1 MNENE
6 DFRIKELF
14 SKVYDAQLTHESQKR
29 MEKERLRIMRE
40 LPRDIRSPL
49 ITLRLV
55 LVLIVWG
62 MLGVGCLFFYGEIVE
77 SVQMAYRC
85 FVMHE
90 PFSDEFVFNHL
101 PYYLLLLLGLVE
113 TYQFGKEVL

>member
-1 MNENE
+1 MNDNE
-6 DFRIKELF
+6 DLRIKELLIR
-14 SKVYDAQLTHESQKR
+14 VYDAPLTSESQKR

-55 LVLIVWG
+55 LVLTVWG
-62 MLGVGCLFFYGEIVE
+62 MLGVGCLFFHSEIVE
-77 SVQMAYRC
+77 SVLMVYRY

-90 PFSDEFVFNHL
+90 PFCDEFVFNHL
-101 PYYLLLLLGLVE
+101 PYYLLFLLGVVE
-113 TYQFGKEVL
+113 TYQFGKEIF

>member
-1 MNENE
+1 MNDNE
-6 DFRIKELF
+6 DFRIKELLIR
-14 SKVYDAQLTHESQKR
+14 VYDAPLTSESQKR

-55 LVLIVWG
+55 LVLTVWG
-62 MLGVGCLFFYGEIVE
+62 MLGVGCLFFHSEIVE
-77 SVQMAYRC
+77 SVLMVYRY

-90 PFSDEFVFNHL
+90 PF
-101 PYYLLLLLGLVE
+101 
-113 TYQFGKEVL
+113 